1 VRASILLAVLVL
13 SGCGYSEEDLQN
25 AYREGHRAGIIW
37 CKRLGTPVVP
47 ELDEP
52 LLARWRDGWRES
64 TSIQC
69 PKDAADVSLAV
80 HPAA

>member
-1 VRASILLAVLVL
+1 MLSVLLL
-13 SGCGYSEEDLQN
+13 SSCGYSEQELDN

-37 CKRLGTPVVP
+37 CKRLGTPMVP
-47 ELDEP
+47 NLDEP

-69 PKDAADVSLAV
+69 PKDATDVTLAV
-80 HPAA
+80 HPAS